1 MTTLDELKAEL
12 LKEQKLTAAKKEIE
26 NLGKEKKHLQKQIKS
41 ERTNRKFGKFIDTFK
56 MMGRTI
62 KITKQMISEKI
73 DAKQKLQEAKLK
85 ETKELEKS
93 KPYKPIDINKT
104 INFDNV

>member
-1 MTTLDELKAEL
+1 
-12 LKEQKLTAAKKEIE
+12 
-26 NLGKEKKHLQKQIKS
+26 
-41 ERTNRKFGKFIDTFK
+41 

-73 DAKQKLQEAKLK
+73 DAMQKLQEAKLK
-85 ETKELEKS
+85 ETKELEKT

-104 INFDNV
+104 IDFDNV